1 MFVAW
6 ETRKVQL
13 KELESQEHLE
23 VCEGTERE
31 RRGLPGVS
39 EGRGDWRELLNFWR
53 RMMKKLSAA
62 GLKDPLT

>member
-1 MFVAW
+1 M
-6 ETRKVQL
+6 
-13 KELESQEHLE
+13 
-23 VCEGTERE
+23 CEGTERE

-39 EGRGDWRELLNFWR
+39 EGRGDWRELLNLR